1 MFKAE
6 YISFLESTYTSTYN
20 PVLFV
25 RTTQQIIQKIWWAI
39 IRINIE
45 GKFLIMKFG
54 PGLLF
59 TLHMYLFEPLINTH
73 AFH

>member
-25 RTTQQIIQKIWWAI
+25 RTTQQIIQKIW
-39 IRINIE
+39 
-45 GKFLIMKFG
+45 
-54 PGLLF
+54 
-59 TLHMYLFEPLINTH
+59 
-73 AFH
+73 